1 MILGVSTLSTSFSSQ
16 STNVVVKE
24 VLNVLT
30 PRIMTLISEALSA
43 QQAAKQQALL
53 EQQRQEEARRQAALL
68 EQQRL
73 EEQRRQQAL
82 QREEEA
88 RRQAA
93 LLAQQQAQQQP
104 AGDLT
109 SLFGDGKTHYV
120 KVEVPGVFKEEYNL
134 A

>member
-1 MILGVSTLSTSFSSQ
+1 M
-16 STNVVVKE
+16 
-24 VLNVLT
+24 LT

-53 EQQRQEEARRQAALL
+53 EQVREAIYNDVKQRQEEARRQAALL

-82 QREEEA
+82 LLQQQREEEA

>member
-1 MILGVSTLSTSFSSQ
+1 M
-16 STNVVVKE
+16 VVKE

-82 QREEEA
+82 LLQQQREEEA